1 VSKHVRFMVVLV
13 LSAGL
18 SIVVLTPPLA
28 AQDKPVEK
36 KEPAVAQT
44 PAPTGDKP
52 GAPQDGSKGAKPTQS
67 TSESV
72 SVAKIPNGYRVGAD
86 DELQIS
92 VWHEPEFSQTVVVRP
107 DGMITM
113 PLLNDIKVVGLTT
126 EELQATL
133 TEKLKALVNEPQVT
147 VVVKSIKSLKVFL
160 VGSVG
165 KQGMFPLTSGLTVL
179 ELLAEGGGL
188 GPFAKSGSIYILRN
202 EDGKQVRIGFKYK
215 DALKGKGTNPLL
227 KAGDMVVVP

>member
-1 VSKHVRFMVVLV
+1 MVG
-13 LSAGL
+13 S
-18 SIVVLTPPLA
+18 SPCLA
-28 AQDKPVEK
+28 VQDKPAQK
-36 KEPAVAQT
+36 KEPTVAPT
-44 PAPTGDKP
+44 PASEKLPVSK
-52 GAPQDGSKGAKPTQS
+52 DGSKGAKSDAEQ

-72 SVAKIPNGYRVGAD
+72 SAPKIPNGYRVGAD

-188 GPFAKSGSIYILRN
+188 GAFAKSGSIYILRN
-202 EDGKQVRIGFKYK
+202 EGGKQIRIGFKYK

-227 KAGDMVVVP
+227 QAGDMVVVP